1 MPTEQ
6 DEDRPACSTCRR
18 RKLRCSRE
26 FPSCSNCRRVAIT
39 CTYEQTR
46 EKPGL
51 KTGAVENLRR
61 RIDALEDAVFNKSRA
76 EEEVP
81 PASGLRQSSAD
92 ALGIRDV
99 LTMLVAELRSPMRSM
114 KRPLWNDAGSSTG
127 AAPESPMS
135 ASASPSNK
143 RVRRTETSLIQPEDI
158 EDIDPSLPSLPVLE
172 AVVDKY
178 FTIVQPWIP
187 MLHEGRFR
195 QRMKNPSERA
205 QLAIIL
211 HAMVIAV
218 LRFIDF
224 TDSESNIQ
232 DVDIICEK
240 SRKIVILT
248 GMDNLSVENLQA
260 LIILCFNDIGTGRLT
275 RAWPILA
282 SLTRTVQYLQLTIE
296 SQKNEK
302 EPELRPSMSL
312 PPASDWLEEEER
324 RRVFW
329 VIFNLDR
336 FCSVTTGWNTS
347 LTSNDVCRRLP
358 ADGGLWHR
366 GEVVITPYF
375 GIWESAG
382 KVEGLVPF
390 LPLHRNSAEPSR
402 VTDPVRT
409 DHSEISKE
417 SVDMSTV
424 GAFAYRVEATE
435 SLSRVT
441 AFFLR
446 LEVNHLDRQ
455 EMSSWLM
462 RFKELDLR
470 LVSWKLFLPQ
480 RWKNSNISR
489 QPAVVNM
496 DPNLTLAHVTH
507 NTSMILLHQRIA
519 YPPLEWLEVVKLP
532 TLSSAETCET
542 AAAETANITT
552 KYLENTSSR
561 SIVDNQFAFCVFVSA
576 RVLQVHWRYY
586 KTELSPDFWT
596 LMKSLDTMATRWTGL
611 EKTQQTQQPNL
622 ARSYLANLWN
632 LYCNCKADDA
642 FKVDVLGYYY
652 ESTWATYPAPAR
664 QILEAKGVGH
674 ISEPATVHESIT
686 QNGAEIRSCQRQA
699 SVSNATDVGPFRQPT
714 VEAQYYGGDLRLHS
728 TTVDNEHRGFNS
740 TTHHSLPELENVNTI
755 SIPQAQANNQL
766 LEHDHTQNMLPNAP
780 SVHPGYE
787 ESSPDQLTSVTSSLL
802 GQRFSEMDRIIN
814 LDNAFF
820 TSNMAYYQ

>member
-26 FPSCSNCRRVAIT
+26 FPSCSNCRRVGEQQREQCVNGRSLLFFNQRPAIT

-61 RIDALEDAVFNKSRA
+61 RIGTSGLGAEPLAHTIWVFIGTLANGKRLDALEDAVFNKSRA

-260 LIILCFNDIGTGRLT
+260 LIILCFND
-275 RAWPILA
+275 
-282 SLTRTVQYLQLTIE
+282 V
-296 SQKNEK
+296 
-302 EPELRPSMSL
+302 
-312 PPASDWLEEEER
+312 
-324 RRVFW
+324 
-329 VIFNLDR
+329 
-336 FCSVTTGWNTS
+336 
-347 LTSNDVCRRLP
+347 
-358 ADGGLWHR
+358 
-366 GEVVITPYF
+366 
-375 GIWESAG
+375 
-382 KVEGLVPF
+382 
-390 LPLHRNSAEPSR
+390 
-402 VTDPVRT
+402 
-409 DHSEISKE
+409 SK
-417 SVDMSTV
+417 
-424 GAFAYRVEATE
+424 
-435 SLSRVT
+435 
-441 AFFLR
+441 
-446 LEVNHLDRQ
+446 
-455 EMSSWLM
+455 
-462 RFKELDLR
+462 
-470 LVSWKLFLPQ
+470 
-480 RWKNSNISR
+480 
-489 QPAVVNM
+489 
-496 DPNLTLAHVTH
+496 
-507 NTSMILLHQRIA
+507 
-519 YPPLEWLEVVKLP
+519 
-532 TLSSAETCET
+532 
-542 AAAETANITT
+542 
-552 KYLENTSSR
+552 
-561 SIVDNQFAFCVFVSA
+561 
-576 RVLQVHWRYY
+576 
-586 KTELSPDFWT
+586 
-596 LMKSLDTMATRWTGL
+596 
-611 EKTQQTQQPNL
+611 
-622 ARSYLANLWN
+622 
-632 LYCNCKADDA
+632 
-642 FKVDVLGYYY
+642 
-652 ESTWATYPAPAR
+652 
-664 QILEAKGVGH
+664 
-674 ISEPATVHESIT
+674 
-686 QNGAEIRSCQRQA
+686 
-699 SVSNATDVGPFRQPT
+699 
-714 VEAQYYGGDLRLHS
+714 
-728 TTVDNEHRGFNS
+728 
-740 TTHHSLPELENVNTI
+740 
-755 SIPQAQANNQL
+755 
-766 LEHDHTQNMLPNAP
+766 
-780 SVHPGYE
+780 
-787 ESSPDQLTSVTSSLL
+787 
-802 GQRFSEMDRIIN
+802 
-814 LDNAFF
+814 
-820 TSNMAYYQ
+820 